1 MKTSDLQCPDEI
13 ARVDLARSKK
23 TKMSQQKIS
32 RHNHIAVRG
41 GTSELTAFT
50 IARHTVACERH
61 PDRNE
66 DCIIADEQSGLAA
79 VFDGVGGSAAGEIF
93 FFSSRRRHTRCG
105 CDWSSDVCSSDLR
118 RRECWKRLPVDL
130 FRQNCSENVLA
141 RLMRSKRCLLDI
153 FSLSGRH

>member
-23 TKMSQQKIS
+23 TKMSQQKTS

-41 GTSELTAFT
+41 GTSELTPFT

-79 VFDGVGGSAAGEIF
+79 VFDGVGV
-93 FFSSRRRHTRCG
+93 HTPRLEACPFAYT
-105 CDWSSDVCSSDLR
+105 
-118 RRECWKRLPVDL
+118 KRT
-130 FRQNCSENVLA
+130 QA
-141 RLMRSKRCLLDI
+141 TK
-153 FSLSGRH
+153 LS